1 MAPRRERPV
10 DGRERIWLSARDG
23 TGIDLLRDA
32 LGDRFSAQRLQGE
45 LRIPPRSARLRARL
59 HALGAVKN
67 EIGDEHGWRL
77 RIDLAR
83 AQAEQLADESGGE
96 ALQALLA
103 APAAPTYN
111 P

>member
-1 MAPRRERPV
+1 MSPRRERPV
-10 DGRERIWLSARDG
+10 DGRERLWLSARDG
-23 TGIDLLRDA
+23 IGIDLLRDA
-32 LGDRFSAQRLQGE
+32 LGDRFSAQRVQGE
-45 LRIPPRSARLRARL
+45 LRIPPRSARLRSRL

-67 EIGDEHGWRL
+67 EVGDEHGWRL
-77 RIDLAR
+77 QVDLAR
-83 AQAEQLADESGGE
+83 MQAEQLADESGGE

>member
-10 DGRERIWLSARDG
+10 DGRERIWLSAQTRAG
-23 TGIDLLRDA
+23 LDLLRDA

-77 RIDLAR
+77 LIDLAR

-103 APAAPTYN
+103 APTAPTYN